1 VTAAPTGTSSLYD
14 AIAPIYD
21 EWQAWDGMTPF
32 ATVAA
37 VKLAAAL
44 RREARRKARGEP
56 ASFARRAP
64 SREGPGTLSG
74 FPSQS
79 PHARP
84 GEPFAHLDLGCGTGT
99 TLVELRRRQ
108 PDWRLAG
115 VDGSRGM
122 LAAARAKPTAD
133 TIAWAQ
139 ARLGDPLPCAGFDS
153 CSILYDTLNHLTE
166 PDAWARALRSVAE
179 ALRPGGLLIF
189 DVTNR
194 IGFERW
200 WSARNL
206 FGGDDWELT
215 VAASFDPARNLGTAD
230 VTLARPGAAATFR
243 LTERLYEAKE
253 IRALVERAGFT
264 IEHRRPWAP
273 FPRSEPGKTWWV
285 ARRRSP

>member
-1 VTAAPTGTSSLYD
+1 MTAAPTGTSSLYD

-32 ATVAA
+32 AMVAA
-37 VKLAAAL
+37 VKLGAAL
-44 RREARRKARGEP
+44 RREARRNAR
-56 ASFARRAP
+56 
-64 SREGPGTLSG
+64 
-74 FPSQS
+74 
-79 PHARP
+79 

-99 TLVELRRRQ
+99 TLVELRRRH

-139 ARLGDPLPCAGFDS
+139 ARLGDPLPCAARFDS

-166 PDAWARALRSVAE
+166 PDGWARALRSVAE

-215 VAASFDPARNLGTAD
+215 IAASFDPARNLGTAD
-230 VTLARPGAAATFR
+230 VTLARSGTARTFR
-243 LTERLYEAKE
+243 LTERLYEANE